1 MEENFENVVFSDD
14 IKNSENI
21 EVSENTEDIENIDSV
36 TIEESVVWQPTFGSD
51 AFNEGFE
58 VSDLNKI
65 EALVEEEGEVFNS
78 VSGEDKGGKIIIF
91 NDDDEEILEVLEVI
105 LMRTMMNM
113 KKEMKSK

>member
-1 MEENFENVVFSDD
+1 MKENIENVESSDD

-21 EVSENTEDIENIDSV
+21 EVSENTKDVENTDSV

-65 EALVEEEGEVFNS
+65 DAFVEEGEVFNS
-78 VSGEDKGGKIIIF
+78 VSGEDEGEKIIIF
-91 NDDDEEILEVLEVI
+91 NNDDEEVLEVLEVWKYW
-105 LMRTMMNM
+105 MKTMNIIKRM
-113 KKEMKSK
+113 K